1 MLVTQAKLCSQ
12 SDLHLEPPHLT
23 WIKVPTLHRRIKML
37 LNLRGGIMKVPGLR
51 LLLQVATVVLG
62 VASATW
68 PESAK
73 TAPLA
78 DRDLQAKLLYC
89 KTCHGVYGEGYH
101 GAFPIPRLAGQQTE
115 YVENQLRAFIERRRE
130 NKFMFTVTHVLNP
143 DMVKGLAAQFKDLD
157 PKPLGG
163 APRELAAAGKKI
175 YEQGIPDANVPPCA
189 NCHGV
194 DAKGNGPF
202 PRLAGQLDDYILRK
216 LVNWSKERGQ
226 DPAHPDTSA
235 LMEPIAHGL
244 SESQIRAVAAYL
256 AYLE

>member
-1 MLVTQAKLCSQ
+1 VDQ
-12 SDLHLEPPHLT
+12 SVE
-23 WIKVPTLHRRIKML
+23 IKVCGIK
-37 LNLRGGIMKVPGLR
+37 NAFTLRGGIMKVSGLR
-51 LLLQVATVVLG
+51 LLVRIATVVLG
-62 VASATW
+62 LASAAC
-68 PESAK
+68 PESARA
-73 TAPLA
+73 APFS
-78 DRDLQAKLLYC
+78 DRDLQAKLQYC
-89 KTCHGVYGEGYH
+89 KTCHGVYGQGYH

-130 NKFMFTVTHVLNP
+130 NKFMFTVTHVLSP
-143 DMVKGLAAQFKDLD
+143 EMVKALAAEFKDLD

-175 YEQGIPDANVPPCA
+175 YEEGIPNANVPPCA
-189 NCHGV
+189 NCHGA

-256 AYLE
+256 SNLE